1 MGNILDKNTLKQ
13 ALRAANSKL
22 KNGDLPGASAIYH
35 DILIKFP
42 KNKVSIDKLNWIDKH
57 QQKNITQKDIDRI
70 LNFYNSGSFAEAI
83 NATCLLLRD
92 SPRSALLYYL
102 LGVIRFGLGEF
113 DEAIGA
119 FASAIELKP
128 NYAEAF
134 NHMGNAL
141 NMGNAL
147 KDKKRSREAIYA
159 YKKAIELKPN
169 YAEAHYNLGV
179 AHIEQSDA
187 DAAIVAYAKAIEIEP
202 NFREALY
209 NLSLVLI
216 GREFKKPNPSLE
228 AALIGMLDKKSLVHP
243 SNICLAAIS
252 LLKFNTSLRN
262 YLDNPADAKISQ
274 CLPEV
279 VNDLCGFPLLL
290 KLMALCPITDT
301 QLEELFTALRKEMLF
316 ASLERRVPE
325 NLWSFQSRLAIQC
338 FINEYVY
345 DVESI
350 EEVKAIKELEK
361 IAKEIFESGGQPS
374 PDIILSLSCYKDL
387 YQYNWHD
394 ILVSNIHI
402 KDVYSCQVE
411 ERRVENQI
419 RSNIKNLKPISNQV
433 SDKVANQY
441 ESNPYPRWIELGLA
455 LRPMTIAGWAK
466 ELNLQVEG
474 QFLNQLS
481 NPSILIAGCGTGHQ
495 AISAASR
502 YSDSRV
508 LAVDLS
514 LSSLAYAKRKTAEL
528 GIQNID
534 YIQGDILDF
543 GQLHEEFE
551 LIECSGV
558 LHHMEDPIVGWEKL
572 HSCLRPGGLMKIGL
586 YSDLGRQHIVQIRKE
601 IKALGLKPVVNDIRK
616 FRKII
621 MGSEKDHHKRIQTSD
636 DFYTL
641 SNIRDLL
648 FHVQEHRFTI
658 PQIIDCLGE
667 LGLKFCGFQTAQ
679 ISEFKRFYNEI
690 DDRYDLNKW
699 HQYELR
705 NPTAFAG
712 MYQFWCQKII

>member
-13 ALRAANSKL
+13 SLRAADRKL

-57 QQKNITQKDIDRI
+57 QQKNISQKDIDRI
-70 LNFYNSGSFAEAI
+70 LNFYNSGSFAEAL
-83 NATCLLLRD
+83 NATSLLLRD
-92 SPRSALLYYL
+92 SPQSALLYYL
-102 LGVIRFGLGEF
+102 LGVIRLGLGEF
-113 DEAIGA
+113 DEAIRA
-119 FASAIELKP
+119 FAKAIELKP

-141 NMGNAL
+141 NMGNVL
-147 KDKKRSREAIYA
+147 KDKDRSRAALDA
-159 YKKAIELKPN
+159 YMKAIELKPN
-169 YAEAHYNLGV
+169 YAEAYYNLGV
-179 AHIEQSDA
+179 ASTEQSDTDTA
-187 DAAIVAYAKAIEIEP
+187 VEAYAKALEIDP
-202 NFREALY
+202 DFLKALY
-209 NLSLVLI
+209 NLSLALI
-216 GREFKKPNPSLE
+216 GRDFKKPNPSLE
-228 AALIGMLDKKSLVHP
+228 ATLSGMLDKKSLVRP

-252 LLKFNTSLRN
+252 LLKFNTSLKKH
-262 YLDNPADAKISQ
+262 LDNLADAKISQ
-274 CLPEV
+274 CLPEI

-290 KLMALCPITDT
+290 KLMSLCPIPDT
-301 QLEELFTALRKEMLF
+301 QLEKLFTALRRQMLF
-316 ASLERRVPE
+316 ASLERRFPE
-325 NLWSFQSRLAIQC
+325 NLWIFQSNLAIQC

-350 EEVKAIKELEK
+350 KENQAIKELEK

-374 PDIILSLSCYKDL
+374 PDIILSLSCYKEL
-387 YQYNWHD
+387 YQYDWHN
-394 ILVSNIHI
+394 ILISNIYI

-411 ERRVENQI
+411 DRRVENQI
-419 RSNIKNLKPISNQV
+419 RSNIKNLKPISNQI
-433 SDKVANQY
+433 SAKVANQY
-441 ESNPYPRWIELGLA
+441 EANPYPRWIELGLA

-466 ELNLQVEG
+466 ELNLKVEG
-474 QFLNQLS
+474 QLLNGFS
-481 NPSILIAGCGTGHQ
+481 NPRILIAGCGTGEQ

-528 GIQNID
+528 SIQNID

-543 GQLHEEFE
+543 GQLDEKFD

-558 LHHMEDPIVGWEKL
+558 LHHMEDPRSGWEKL
-572 HSCLRPGGLMKIGL
+572 HSCLKPGGLMKIGL
-586 YSDLGRQHIVQIRKE
+586 YSDLARQNIVQMRKE
-601 IKALGLKPVVNDIRK
+601 IEALGLEPIVNDMRN

-621 MGSEKDHHKRIQTSD
+621 MSSEKDHHKRIQTSD

-658 PQIIDCLGE
+658 PQIMDCLSK
-667 LGLKFCGFQTAQ
+667 LDLKFCGFQTAQ
-679 ISEFKRFYNEI
+679 ILEFRRLYNEI
-690 DDRYDLNKW
+690 DDQYDLNKW
-699 HQYELR
+699 HEYELR